1 MVLLNTTGSILQT
14 CPLVKDASGEWR
26 IIICLVI
33 ESVQPNWLVAKY
45 FTGNFLKVDNAD
57 LNLIVYG
64 AQDGR
69 QTSVMIMNTG
79 FGEPKAYNLYLNNT
93 TIKSGSGLN
102 IVLQA
107 NCKKM
112 YKDVIPKRSTQSIIF
127 KGKSIT
133 KNTYKSDDFDN
144 ARSPVFQL

>member
-1 MVLLNTTGSILQT
+1 MYDGQHKS
-14 CPLVKDASGEWR
+14 PRASY
-26 IIICLVI
+26 
-33 ESVQPNWLVAKY
+33 QHMALVAKY

-133 KNTYKSDDFDN
+133 KNTYKSNDFDN